1 MDRNVDKAMEMRT
14 DKLNARRIFQ
24 NNIGKTDLTTAENI
38 SGLGIDDL
46 DPDPSVSV
54 GMMEGTS
61 NGDPVGI
68 VFCHTV
74 AVVDQKAQRVSAEI
88 TVYKHIVSAVVDTS
102 VPIAGAMYIGE
113 LMKFAEMGDVNSH
126 SATHDMAVG
135 CRHARAHAGSRIQ
148 AGQATARKVAI
159 FG

>member
-1 MDRNVDKAMEMRT
+1 MRT
-14 DKLNARRIFQ
+14 DKLNSLGIFQ
-24 NNIGKTDLTTAENI
+24 NNIGKADLACTENI
-38 SGLGIDDL
+38 SRRRVYDFNTNSTLVI
-46 DPDPSVSV
+46 V
-54 GMMEGTS
+54 GMVEGTS

-102 VPIAGAMYIGE
+102 VPIAGAMHIGE

-135 CRHARAHAGSRIQ
+135 CRHGRANAGSRIQ
-148 AGQATARKVAI
+148 AG
-159 FG
+159 

>member
-1 MDRNVDKAMEMRT
+1 MDLNIDKTMKMRT
-14 DKLNARRIFQ
+14 DKLNPRRVFQ
-24 NNIGKTDLTTAENI
+24 NNIGKADLACAENI
-38 SGLGIDDL
+38 SRLRIYDFNT
-46 DPDPSVSV
+46 DPAVIIVDMV
-54 GMMEGTS
+54 EGTS

-88 TVYKHIVSAVVDTS
+88 TVYKHIVSGVVDTS
-102 VPIAGAMYIGE
+102 VPIAGAMHIGE

-135 CRHARAHAGSRIQ
+135 RRH
-148 AGQATARKVAI
+148 
-159 FG
+159 